1 MSLPIEKHPGN
12 LLPEMGRLPGCF
24 VFSLPIRHG
33 RRTGPEGGFFC
44 QRLMCLFIQKRF
56 VHRII
61 HKAHQQHTTYQ
72 ITERHRNQVMDPPPS
87 NEMVPKWFST
97 LDKSMYQVAED
108 LQQTKIILA
117 EGMFYSGDMMR
128 TGQRQT

>member
-1 MSLPIEKHPGN
+1 
-12 LLPEMGRLPGCF
+12 
-24 VFSLPIRHG
+24 
-33 RRTGPEGGFFC
+33 
-44 QRLMCLFIQKRF
+44 
-56 VHRII
+56 
-61 HKAHQQHTTYQ
+61 
-72 ITERHRNQVMDPPPS
+72 
-87 NEMVPKWFST
+87 MVPKWFST